1 MCFLVDNQEFTRFAS
16 LLINCVDHP
25 MTGALQAT
33 MVPQP

>member
-1 MCFLVDNQEFTRFAS
+1 MYFLVDNHEFTRFAF

-33 MVPQP
+33 IVQEP